1 MIFNFGGLGKSR
13 QPAYT
18 LKNIVTGVMI
28 FFGYIIMDEG
38 DQFTAEHYM
47 VTALSTVPFVFALL
61 VKFLMS
67 GAEK

>member
-1 MIFNFGGLGKSR
+1 MKGLFNLVIALSIIT
-13 QPAYT
+13 PIT
-18 LKNIVTGVMI
+18 I

-47 VTALSTVPFVFALL
+47 VTALSTIPFIFAIL

-67 GAEK
+67 GADSNNK

>member
-1 MIFNFGGLGKSR
+1 MNRLLGLVLFLSMIA
-13 QPAYT
+13 PIT
-18 LKNIVTGVMI
+18 V

-47 VTALSTVPFVFALL
+47 VTALSTVPFIFALL

-67 GAEK
+67 GVDKEDNK

>member
-1 MIFNFGGLGKSR
+1 MKGLFNLVIALSIIT
-13 QPAYT
+13 P
-18 LKNIVTGVMI
+18 VTV

-38 DQFTAEHYM
+38 DQFTTEHYM

-67 GAEK
+67 GADKQ

>member
-1 MIFNFGGLGKSR
+1 MKGLFNLVIALSIIT
-13 QPAYT
+13 P
-18 LKNIVTGVMI
+18 VTV

-47 VTALSTVPFVFALL
+47 VTALSTIPFVFALL

-67 GAEK
+67 GADKR